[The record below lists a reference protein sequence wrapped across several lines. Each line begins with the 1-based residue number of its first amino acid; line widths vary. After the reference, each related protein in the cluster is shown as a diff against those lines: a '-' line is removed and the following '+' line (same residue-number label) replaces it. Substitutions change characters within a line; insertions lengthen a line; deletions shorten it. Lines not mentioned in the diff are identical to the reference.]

1 MIIIGERLNS
11 SRQAVRLA
19 LEKRDEAFLIKEA
32 FDQVKAGAQYLDV
45 NVSVLPDREI
55 ELIKWVIPLIQS
67 QVNVPLAI
75 DSPNPKAL
83 ATGLALHR
91 GRAFLNSLT
100 LDKERWNLTIPLI
113 KEFKPFVIALCLDE
127 SGLPDSPEKTL
138 ELAQKIRDNLE
149 KEGLDPADVFL
160 DPLVRPLGVN
170 FKAGSLFLESL
181 RLIKRQFPGLKTV
194 AGISNVSFGLPH
206 RSLLN
211 RTLLTLAIEAG
222 LDAAIFDPCDSEML
236 AALKAAQAISGQDS
250 YLKNFLNF
258 IREKRTKSKD

>member
-11 SRQAVRLA
+11 SRKAVRLA
-19 LEKRDEAFLIKEA
+19 LENRDEDFLIKEA
-32 FDQVKAGAQYLDV
+32 LNQVNAGAQYLDV
-45 NVSVLPDREI
+45 NVSALADQEI

-75 DSPNPKAL
+75 DSPNPRAL

-91 GRAFLNSLT
+91 GRPFLNSLT
-100 LDKERWNLTIPLI
+100 FEKERWNSIIPLI
-113 KEFKPFVIALCLDE
+113 KEYKPFVIVLCLDE

-138 ELAQKIRDNLE
+138 DLAQKIRDGLE
-149 KEGLDPADVFL
+149 KEGADQADFFF
-160 DPLVRPLGVN
+160 DPLVRPLAVN

-181 RLIKRQFPGLKTV
+181 RLIKRELPELKTV
-194 AGISNVSFGLPH
+194 AGISNVSFGLPS

-211 RTLLTLAIEAG
+211 RIFLAFAVEAG

-236 AALKAAQAISGQDS
+236 AALSAAQAINGQDK

-258 IREKRTKSKD
+258 IREKKSINKD

>member
-11 SRQAVRLA
+11 SRKSVRLA
-19 LEKRDEAFLIKEA
+19 LENRDEDFLIKEA
-32 FDQVKAGAQYLDV
+32 LDQVRAGAQYLDV
-45 NVSVLPDREI
+45 NVSVLPDQEI

-75 DSPNPKAL
+75 DSPNPQAL

-100 LDKERWNLTIPLI
+100 LEKERWNLTIPLI
-113 KEFKPFVIALCLDE
+113 REYRPFVIALCLDE
-127 SGLPDSPEKTL
+127 SGLPDSPRKTL
-138 ELAQKIRDNLE
+138 ELAQKMRDSLE
-149 KEGLDPADVFL
+149 KEGLDPSDVFF

-170 FKAGSLFLESL
+170 YKAGSLFLESL
-181 RLIKRQFPGLKTV
+181 RLIKRQLPGLKTV

-211 RTLLTLAIEAG
+211 QTLLILAIEAG

-236 AALKAAQAISGQDS
+236 AALKAAKAVSGQDNF
-250 YLKNFLNF
+250 LKSFLNF
-258 IREKRTKSKD
+258 IRDKRLRRGN